1 MRVEA
6 VGTAFEFGAKLDAGL
21 NLAIGDEGDGPV
33 FVVKRLPTAIEVDDA
48 EAAHREMNLWR
59 NVFAIS
65 VRATVEEGGIHSL
78 DGDVCLIA

>member
-1 MRVEA
+1 LVSEA
-6 VGTAFEFGAKLDAGL
+6 VATGFEFGSQLDVVI
-21 NLAIGDEGDGPV
+21 NLAVGDEGDGPV

-59 NVFAIS
+59 NVFASS